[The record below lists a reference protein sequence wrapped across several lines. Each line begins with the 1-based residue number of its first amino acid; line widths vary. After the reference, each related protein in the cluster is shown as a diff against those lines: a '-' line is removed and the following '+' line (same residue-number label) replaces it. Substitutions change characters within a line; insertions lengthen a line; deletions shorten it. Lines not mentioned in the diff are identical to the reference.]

1 MAFGSFEKG
10 EEIEANA
17 EINMIPF
24 IDVMLVLLI
33 IFMITAPLMTQ
44 AVKVD
49 LPQASSQPLAP
60 AGKPVEVVIVASGE
74 VMVNQQVVP
83 LASLATVFSRY
94 SSEDEVHLRA
104 DRTTPYDLVAQVLS
118 AAAEA
123 GLGRIGFVTE
133 PRPAESR

>member
-33 IFMITAPLMTQ
+33 IFMITAPLMSH

-49 LPQASSQPLAP
+49 LPKASTQPLTSVS
-60 AGKPVEVVIVASGE
+60 KPVDVAVLANGSVLINGRA
-74 VMVNQQVVP
+74 VALSALPVRLQQFP
-83 LASLATVFSRY
+83 ADTEL
-94 SSEDEVHLRA
+94 HLRA
-104 DRTTPYDLVAQVLS
+104 DRGTPYETVAKVL
-118 AAAEA
+118 AAAADA
-123 GLGRIGFVTE
+123 GLARIGFVTDL
-133 PRPAESR
+133 PAS